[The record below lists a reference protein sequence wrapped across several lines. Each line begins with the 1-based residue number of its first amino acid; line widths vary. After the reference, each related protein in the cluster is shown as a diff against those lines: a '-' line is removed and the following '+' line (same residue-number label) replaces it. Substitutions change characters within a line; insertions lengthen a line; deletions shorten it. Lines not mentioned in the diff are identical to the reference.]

1 MWQATMAVLKVRV
14 LGVLLMLSLGS
25 SIVLWWVTP
34 PVHHSQGKRVVV
46 LYVLCLICNPQL
58 YLERKHEL
66 YTAIH
71 SNISTLMN
79 LQLCRKIF
87 IEIFG
92 ILSVEFID
100 KRHFNTHQLI
110 NSCSISNIEGVFYK
124 KLNINTN

>member
-34 PVHHSQGKRVVV
+34 PVHHSQGKRVVA

-66 YTAIH
+66 YTAISFKYLYVNELTIVPKNFH
-71 SNISTLMN
+71 
-79 LQLCRKIF
+79 
-87 IEIFG
+87 
-92 ILSVEFID
+92 
-100 KRHFNTHQLI
+100 
-110 NSCSISNIEGVFYK
+110 
-124 KLNINTN
+124 